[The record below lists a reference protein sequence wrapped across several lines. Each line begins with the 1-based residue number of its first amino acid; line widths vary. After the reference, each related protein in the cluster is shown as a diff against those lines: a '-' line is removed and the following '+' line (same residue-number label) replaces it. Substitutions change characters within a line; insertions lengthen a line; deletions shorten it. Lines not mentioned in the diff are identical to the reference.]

1 MNVNTTT
8 VQFDGVDYELALDMW
23 TIHVLDE
30 KFSISIDQLLAQVN
44 VASDLKFAYALFVG
58 ADETFEKRYSLR
70 EFCKLITADYW
81 INTFQHQ
88 LAEVIAKGV
97 PQESP
102 VEVSEAPATTKKRTT
117 KK

>member
-8 VQFDGVDYELALDMW
+8 VHFDGIDYELALDMW

-30 KFSISIDQLLAQVN
+30 KFAISIDQLLAQVN

-58 ADETFEKRYSLR
+58 ADESFEKRYSLR

-81 INTFQHQ
+81 ITTFQHQ

-102 VEVSEAPATTKKRTT
+102 GETITPATTKKRTT